1 MAKHERA
8 CTVPRHDREIRMA
21 EVLQAFRGNSPAG
34 IVYFKQS
41 HGQFVRYTD
50 DENGAN
56 LTLL

>member
-1 MAKHERA
+1 M
-8 CTVPRHDREIRMA
+8 T
-21 EVLQAFRGNSPAG
+21 EVLQAFRGNSPAR